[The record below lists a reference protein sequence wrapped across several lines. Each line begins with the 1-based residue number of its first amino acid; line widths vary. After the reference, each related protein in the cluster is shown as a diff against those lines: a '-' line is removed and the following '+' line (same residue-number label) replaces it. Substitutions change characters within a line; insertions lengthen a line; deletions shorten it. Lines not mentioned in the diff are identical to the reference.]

1 MTTNTSKDATE
12 NATRDAVRIADKTAG
27 ENSDESSDESSN
39 NDSDNES
46 DNESAI
52 EYEEEITLSDE
63 FDRLRWSVFKDISNI
78 QVYEDPS
85 KKRTSK
91 LLPFLGHP
99 IAGKSATEPPCH
111 KIALS
116 IEALV
121 YIETPGYKR
130 TGRLV
135 ICRADSGIV
144 TIADVVEQLPPYIRA
159 NRDEIFWVIG
169 PTMQFDPPISA
180 IEDIPA
186 DTELFFA
193 GFSFNVIDEEYHS
206 IGVELDTE

>member
-1 MTTNTSKDATE
+1 MTTNTSTDATE
-12 NATRDAVRIADKTAG
+12 SAARDAVRIADETAG
-27 ENSDESSDESSN
+27 ENSDESSDES
-39 NDSDNES
+39 S

-63 FDRLRWSVFKDISNI
+63 FDRLRWSVFEDISNI

-91 LLPFLGHP
+91 LSPFLGHP
-99 IAGKSATEPPCH
+99 IAGKSATKAPCH
-111 KIALS
+111 KIAFS

-130 TGRLV
+130 PGRLV
-135 ICRADSGIV
+135 ICRADGGIV

-159 NRDEIFWVIG
+159 NRDDIFWVIG
-169 PTMQFDPPISA
+169 PTMQFEPPISA

-193 GFSFNVIDEEYHS
+193 GFSFNVIDEEYYS